1 MKYLFKF
8 ACTLILMAT
17 VVGGYVA
24 IQLIIIAV
32 CGTLLP
38 AWLFAIVLVWLV
50 SVNYRIL
57 MKGEVEKL

>member
-1 MKYLFKF
+1 
-8 ACTLILMAT
+8 MAT

-38 AWLFAIVLVWLV
+38 TWLFAIVLVWLV

-57 MKGEVEKL
+57 VKGEVEKL